1 MPHANQKARHY
12 SLRQVLNSLR
22 PNVFILNIR
31 GKLLHQRRAMSS
43 EPSALLKSPAAK
55 HTFNYI
61 ITLKIVFVQS
71 IVGIKCGSMRLVLK
85 KMCPCHDKT
94 ICRGMK
100 GQENSRALLW
110 HRAQHTMY
118 ESMASASELN
128 SSENNPNLLKDV
140 LYISR
145 VILLPNYFCTSKP
158 VFAPSGSCCSSADR
172 QAGEAWSRWRM
183 LLNAARWIVQMCDR
197 CLGREQP
204 ISFDWKLWF
213 NYMKLS

>member
-31 GKLLHQRRAMSS
+31 GKLLHQRQAMSS

-71 IVGIKCGSMRLVLK
+71 IVGIKCGSMRLALK
-85 KMCPCHDKT
+85 KMCPCHNKT
-94 ICRGMK
+94 NCRGMK

-110 HRAQHTMY
+110 HRAHCTTY
-118 ESMASASELN
+118 ESTDPAPVSSTVVKTFPQSLERRPIHFKSDPAAKLFLHIKACFCSVWELWLICWP
-128 SSENNPNLLKDV
+128 SGRR
-140 LYISR
+140 R
-145 VILLPNYFCTSKP
+145 VITGK
-158 VFAPSGSCCSSADR
+158 D
-172 QAGEAWSRWRM
+172 
-183 LLNAARWIVQMCDR
+183 AA
-197 CLGREQP
+197 
-204 ISFDWKLWF
+204 
-213 NYMKLS
+213 